1 MGKRLASNTMTL
13 YFEGMLNSPHCPQ
26 DVDYL
31 NSNVFLNQ
39 NILKYGIYNRV
50 KLLPIS
56 LENGDIIGEI
66 LPIIY
71 FSNMF
76 YLIFNTPGKNL

>member
-1 MGKRLASNTMTL
+1 MVKRFASNTMTL
-13 YFEGMLNSPHCPQ
+13 YFEGMLNSRQ